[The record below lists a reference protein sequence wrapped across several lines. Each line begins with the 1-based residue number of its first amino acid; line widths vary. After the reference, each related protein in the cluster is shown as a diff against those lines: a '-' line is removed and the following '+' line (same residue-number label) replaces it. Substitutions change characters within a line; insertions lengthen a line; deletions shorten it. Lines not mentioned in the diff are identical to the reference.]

1 MDNKKIRFSTDV
13 YWSVGVWVAMSLFML
28 TDRWFAFLPA
38 EADWVYVSCMSL
50 SLLTAFDVYRCYKAA
65 QKGGCR
71 IATAVDL
78 PWALVLLAG
87 VLWLSVS
94 AQISALRQI
103 EVAGL
108 LDMVCLV
115 LNLWFILGLMGKRRY
130 ATGDG
135 DAATVD
141 AFEYTLP
148 AGRSSALS
156 AVRKALSYIEYF
168 SLVVFLAVL
177 GYVLMEKGNI
187 VVAAVV
193 FVLALVVLVVEI
205 KMCLPSNSTATR
217 IGYCRPLGNP
227 ALDVMCI
234 GLGIATAAVG
244 PMWLGAMLLVFFVAD
259 LLLWAVVRWKI
270 VKRCGYIWN
279 KCNKVS
285 R

>member
-1 MDNKKIRFSTDV
+1 MNNKKIRFSVDV

-28 TDRWFAFLPA
+28 ADRWFAFLPA

-78 PWALVLLAG
+78 PGVLVLLAG

-94 AQISALRQI
+94 AQIPALRQS
-103 EVAGL
+103 EVAEL
-108 LDMVCLV
+108 FDMVCFV
-115 LNLWFILGLMGKRRY
+115 MNLWFILGLMGKRRY
-130 ATGDG
+130 VTGDG

-148 AGRSSALS
+148 ADAGITALTM
-156 AVRKALSYIEYF
+156 VRKALSYIEYF
-168 SLVVFLAVL
+168 SMVVFLAVL
-177 GYVLMEKGNI
+177 GYVLIGKGNMVI
-187 VVAAVV
+187 AAVV
-193 FVLALVVLVVEI
+193 FVLALVALVVEI
-205 KMCLPSNSTATR
+205 RMCLPSNSTATR

-227 ALDVMCI
+227 VLDVVCI

-244 PMWLGAMLLVFFVAD
+244 PMWLGAMLLVFFAAD
-259 LLLWAVVRWKI
+259 LLLWGVVR
-270 VKRCGYIWN
+270 R
-279 KCNKVS
+279 S
-285 R
+285 RAIARAAIRK